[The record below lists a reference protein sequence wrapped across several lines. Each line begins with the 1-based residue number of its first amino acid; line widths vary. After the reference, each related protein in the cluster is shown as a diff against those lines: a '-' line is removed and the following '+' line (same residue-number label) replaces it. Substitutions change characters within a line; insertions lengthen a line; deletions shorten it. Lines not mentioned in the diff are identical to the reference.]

1 MKGVREVT
9 GLSGSLETFIEFLVV
24 KATMGLLLGD
34 NWGKTQ
40 GCSEQRGAEE
50 KRLGESG
57 GYGKGWD
64 FCIPQGMDIH
74 EQLL

>member
-1 MKGVREVT
+1 MRGVREVT

-34 NWGKTQ
+34 SWGKTQ

-50 KRLGESG
+50 VGRVGRIWEVMGFL
-57 GYGKGWD
+57 
-64 FCIPQGMDIH
+64 H
-74 EQLL
+74 L